1 MGEMASALAHELNQP
16 LAAISNYMKGSR
28 RLLADSPD
36 PNRSKIENALDRA
49 AEQALRAGQIIRRLR
64 DFVSRGESEK
74 RVESLSKLI
83 EEAGALGLAGAR
95 EQGVQLRFNLDPEH
109 DLVLVDRVQIQQVL
123 VNLFRNALEAM
134 AHSPQRELIASNAK
148 VADDMIEVAVFDT
161 GPGFHDDVMP
171 NLFQTFYTTKETG
184 MGVGLSIS
192 RSIVE
197 AHGGRMWAETNRSG
211 GATFRFT
218 LPAASNESVT
228 MVHRGKVYV
237 IDDDERDA
245 RLARLPAR
253 VPPIS
258 TSRCSNRASSFLD
271 ALSTIDFGCVVSDVR
286 MPGIDG
292 IELLKRLKAG
302 GSLFPVVIMTGH
314 GDVPL
319 AVEAMKL
326 GAMDFLEK
334 PFEDDRL
341 IGMIETALRRAEPG
355 VKGEAVTLEIQT
367 RIASL
372 SPRERQVM
380 DGLIAGLSNKLIA
393 REYDISPRTIEVYRA
408 NVMTKMQAASLS
420 ELVRL
425 AMRGGVF
432 KD

>member
-1 MGEMASALAHELNQP
+1 MA
-16 LAAISNYMKGSR
+16 
-28 RLLADSPD
+28 
-36 PNRSKIENALDRA
+36 
-49 AEQALRAGQIIRRLR
+49 
-64 DFVSRGESEK
+64 
-74 RVESLSKLI
+74 
-83 EEAGALGLAGAR
+83 
-95 EQGVQLRFNLDPEH
+95 
-109 DLVLVDRVQIQQVL
+109 
-123 VNLFRNALEAM
+123 
-134 AHSPQRELIASNAK
+134 
-148 VADDMIEVAVFDT
+148 
-161 GPGFHDDVMP
+161 
-171 NLFQTFYTTKETG
+171 
-184 MGVGLSIS
+184 
-192 RSIVE
+192 
-197 AHGGRMWAETNRSG
+197 
-211 GATFRFT
+211 
-218 LPAASNESVT
+218 
-228 MVHRGKVYV
+228 HRGKVYV
-237 IDDDERDA
+237 IDDDEAMRDSLDFLLGA
-245 RLARLPAR
+245 ADFQVSLFESAL
-253 VPPIS
+253 
-258 TSRCSNRASSFLD
+258 NFLD

-292 IELLKRLKAG
+292 IELLKRLKTGA
-302 GSLFPVVIMTGH
+302 SQFPVVIMTGH

-326 GAMDFLEK
+326 GAKDFLEK

-341 IGMIETALRRAEPG
+341 IGMIEAALRQAEPG
-355 VKGEAVTLEIQT
+355 VRSEAATLEIQS

>member
-1 MGEMASALAHELNQP
+1 MA
-16 LAAISNYMKGSR
+16 
-28 RLLADSPD
+28 
-36 PNRSKIENALDRA
+36 
-49 AEQALRAGQIIRRLR
+49 
-64 DFVSRGESEK
+64 
-74 RVESLSKLI
+74 
-83 EEAGALGLAGAR
+83 
-95 EQGVQLRFNLDPEH
+95 
-109 DLVLVDRVQIQQVL
+109 
-123 VNLFRNALEAM
+123 
-134 AHSPQRELIASNAK
+134 
-148 VADDMIEVAVFDT
+148 
-161 GPGFHDDVMP
+161 
-171 NLFQTFYTTKETG
+171 
-184 MGVGLSIS
+184 
-192 RSIVE
+192 
-197 AHGGRMWAETNRSG
+197 
-211 GATFRFT
+211 
-218 LPAASNESVT
+218 
-228 MVHRGKVYV
+228 HRGKVYV
-237 IDDDERDA
+237 IDDDEAMRDSLDFL
-245 RLARLPAR
+245 LAAADFQVSLFKTALDFLEALP
-253 VPPIS
+253 
-258 TSRCSNRASSFLD
+258 TL
-271 ALSTIDFGCVVSDVR
+271 DFGCVVSDVR
-286 MPGIDG
+286 MPDIDG

-341 IGMIETALRRAEPG
+341 IGMIEAALRRAEPG
-355 VKGEAVTLEIQT
+355 VKNEAATLEIQS

-425 AMRGGVF
+425 AMRGGAL

>member
-1 MGEMASALAHELNQP
+1 
-16 LAAISNYMKGSR
+16 
-28 RLLADSPD
+28 
-36 PNRSKIENALDRA
+36 
-49 AEQALRAGQIIRRLR
+49 
-64 DFVSRGESEK
+64 
-74 RVESLSKLI
+74 
-83 EEAGALGLAGAR
+83 
-95 EQGVQLRFNLDPEH
+95 
-109 DLVLVDRVQIQQVL
+109 
-123 VNLFRNALEAM
+123 M
-134 AHSPQRELIASNAK
+134 AHK
-148 VADDMIEVAVFDT
+148 
-161 GPGFHDDVMP
+161 
-171 NLFQTFYTTKETG
+171 
-184 MGVGLSIS
+184 
-192 RSIVE
+192 
-197 AHGGRMWAETNRSG
+197 
-211 GATFRFT
+211 
-218 LPAASNESVT
+218 
-228 MVHRGKVYV
+228 GKVYV
-237 IDDDERDA
+237 IDDDEAMRDSLDFLLGA
-245 RLARLPAR
+245 ADFQVVLFESAQ
-253 VPPIS
+253 
-258 TSRCSNRASSFLD
+258 NFLD
-271 ALSTIDFGCVVSDVR
+271 TLSTLDFGCVVSDVR

-341 IGMIETALRRAEPG
+341 IGMIEAALRRAESG
-355 VKGEAVTLEIQT
+355 VKNEAATIEIQS
-367 RIASL
+367 RITSL